1 LALWSLS
8 SLASSSLLL
17 VKWCVEGTFSLGRQ
31 SRQMPSLAI
40 LPVQDR
46 RVGSHS
52 IVPADHRALLPLHA
66 CLEISAEGYMVVE
79 EFQQVIALFLLQS
92 NDPSGELWVD
102 IERFLACSRMSP
114 NERMNIGDWLP
125 SNDGSACSSIRRLL
139 VAGVDGLKTVQTL
152 LEFRTQSVMRLDHI
166 PE

>member
-1 LALWSLS
+1 MALWSLS

-92 NDPSGELWVD
+92 NDPSGELQYALV
-102 IERFLACSRMSP
+102 
-114 NERMNIGDWLP
+114 
-125 SNDGSACSSIRRLL
+125 NDHTGKRLG
-139 VAGVDGLKTVQTL
+139 AEEQITCGLT
-152 LEFRTQSVMRLDHI
+152 
-166 PE
+166 